1 METSAK
7 EKEYIKLKN
16 SLEALGF
23 KGYLGSDTCSLVR
36 NILDNLIKATKAFKT
51 IKLENERL
59 ENEMRIQGDLVL
71 PLRNENHKL
80 LQDNNDLHKEII
92 DIKDKLEIKSS
103 TTDQNLQK
111 SIENV
116 EQMKFLVSQK
126 NIKIKNLEFQVES
139 LKKKLNDVFED
150 IYMYNREEN
159 AAERGLQGSRKFLNY
174 RNGYLPELCPLIK
187 QEYSIS
193 GAGKEEPPVPSQ
205 AFNNFDPNELLEA
218 LKNENKQFNLGKEEW
233 AKDLQQNN
241 NEINQLREGINNL
254 QNTLKDK
261 DRQIEEFQRRIVL
274 RDEEIKRLQNNL
286 YLGDENLEEIKIRY
300 NIDYYR
306 EQNEQLKRQNDFL
319 NKENHRLTSGE
330 YFHSHKCKEDE
341 MDKLRGDIEKLKF
354 ENNKLRQRSNIYI
367 NTSKSKKTATENS
380 KSPLFPANKEE
391 KERKEILKYQ
401 KIIRDLTGDKETL
414 KGKLA
419 LSNKNI
425 SEMKN
430 QYQLLQNEND
440 FLKKKVKTLQTSAS
454 NNPEMSDTQNNPNPN
469 GQKFNTNESQ
479 ILIEQINDLKN
490 KNSILNDENKNLS
503 DIIKM
508 KESEIIKNLNLHQ
521 KETDTINKEMTLV
534 KNQNNELQMIKKN
547 LEEQIIN
554 LQNQLSNNMSGTLT
568 QNRNVNINTISNNLN
583 ENYQDIMNELRESQN
598 NNKMKDDTIKR
609 LSEEKEK
616 MDFDYR
622 LLEIKNKNLNDQVVK
637 LQNEILSNTK
647 EDNIN
652 EKLRESNNELRN
664 QIDKQNKDIN
674 NLEKTNNELKSIIT
688 GIQNTSKEKEASDI
702 DNEEQTLKL
711 TETITKL
718 QKDNNRLYK
727 NLELFQKENHLAA
740 EKIKNLEELIKG
752 K

>member
-1 METSAK
+1 MESSAK

-23 KGYLGSDTCSLVR
+23 KGYLGSDTCPLVR

-80 LQDNNDLHKEII
+80 LQDNNDLHREII
-92 DIKDKLEIKSS
+92 DLKDKLEIKSS

-193 GAGKEEPPVPSQ
+193 GAGQEQPSVPPQ
-205 AFNNFDPNELLEA
+205 NFNNFDPNELIEA

-241 NEINQLREGINNL
+241 NEINQLREGVNNL
-254 QNTLKDK
+254 QNALKDK
-261 DRQIEEFQRRIVL
+261 DRQIEEFQRRIIL

-330 YFHSHKCKEDE
+330 YFHSHKYREDE
-341 MDKLRGDIEKLKF
+341 VSKLRDDLEKLKS
-354 ENNKLRQRSNIYI
+354 ENNKLKQRANIYI
-367 NTSKSKKTATENS
+367 NTSKNKKAQTESS
-380 KSPLFPANKEE
+380 KSPLFDAKKEE

-401 KIIRDLTGDKETL
+401 KIIRDLTGDNETL
-414 KGKLA
+414 KGRLS

-425 SEMKN
+425 NEIKN

-454 NNPEMSDTQNNPNPN
+454 NNPEMIDTQNNQNDK
-469 GQKFNTNESQ
+469 KFNTNESQ

-490 KNSILNDENKNLS
+490 KNSLLSEENKSLA

-534 KNQNNELQMIKKN
+534 KNQNNDLQMTKKS
-547 LEEQIIN
+547 LEEKIIS
-554 LQNQLSNNMSGTLT
+554 LQNQLSNNMSGTLA
-568 QNRNVNINTISNNLN
+568 QNKNVNINTIGNNLN
-583 ENYQDIMNELRESQN
+583 DNYQDIINELRESQN
-598 NNKMKDDTIKR
+598 SNKMKDDTIKR
-609 LSEEKEK
+609 LNEEKEK
-616 MDFDYR
+616 IFFDNR
-622 LLEIKNKNLNDQVVK
+622 LLEIKNKNLNEQVLK

-664 QIDKQNKDIN
+664 QIDKKNEDIN

-688 GIQNTSKEKEASDI
+688 GIQNTSKEKEASELDS
-702 DNEEQTLKL
+702 EEQTLQL
-711 TETITKL
+711 TETIKKL
-718 QKDNNRLYK
+718 KKDNNRLYK
-727 NLELFQKENHLAA
+727 NLELFQQENHLAA
-740 EKIKNLEELIKG
+740 EKIKNLEALIKG

>member
-1 METSAK
+1 MESSAK

-23 KGYLGSDTCSLVR
+23 KGYLGSDTCPLVR

-80 LQDNNDLHKEII
+80 LQDNNDLHREII
-92 DIKDKLEIKSS
+92 DLKDKLEIKSS

-193 GAGKEEPPVPSQ
+193 GAGQEQPSVPPQ
-205 AFNNFDPNELLEA
+205 NFNNFDPNELIEA

-241 NEINQLREGINNL
+241 NEINQLREGVNNL
-254 QNTLKDK
+254 QNALKDK
-261 DRQIEEFQRRIVL
+261 DRQIEEFQRRIIL

-330 YFHSHKCKEDE
+330 YFHSHKCREDE
-341 MDKLRGDIEKLKF
+341 VSKLRDDLEKLKS
-354 ENNKLRQRSNIYI
+354 ENNKLKQRANIYI
-367 NTSKSKKTATENS
+367 NTSKNKKAQTESS
-380 KSPLFPANKEE
+380 KSPLFDAKKEE

-401 KIIRDLTGDKETL
+401 KIIRDLTGDNETL
-414 KGKLA
+414 KGRLS

-425 SEMKN
+425 NEIKN

-454 NNPEMSDTQNNPNPN
+454 NNPEMIDTQNNQNDK
-469 GQKFNTNESQ
+469 KFNTNESQ

-490 KNSILNDENKNLS
+490 KNSLLSEENKSLA

-534 KNQNNELQMIKKN
+534 KNQNNDLQMTKKS
-547 LEEQIIN
+547 LEEKIIS
-554 LQNQLSNNMSGTLT
+554 LQNQLSNNMSGTLA
-568 QNRNVNINTISNNLN
+568 QNKNVNINTIGNNLN
-583 ENYQDIMNELRESQN
+583 DNYQDIINELRESQN
-598 NNKMKDDTIKR
+598 SNKMKDDTIKR
-609 LSEEKEK
+609 LNEEKEK
-616 MDFDYR
+616 IFFDNR
-622 LLEIKNKNLNDQVVK
+622 LLEIKNKNLNEQVLK

-664 QIDKQNKDIN
+664 QIDKKNEDIN

-688 GIQNTSKEKEASDI
+688 GIQNTSKEKEASELDS
-702 DNEEQTLKL
+702 EEQTLQL
-711 TETITKL
+711 TETIKKL
-718 QKDNNRLYK
+718 KKDNNRLYK
-727 NLELFQKENHLAA
+727 NLELFQQENHLAA
-740 EKIKNLEELIKG
+740 EKIKNLEALIKG

>member
-1 METSAK
+1 MESSAK

-23 KGYLGSDTCSLVR
+23 KGYLGSDTCPLVR

-111 SIENV
+111 NIENV

-174 RNGYLPELCPLIK
+174 RNGYLPELCPLVK

-193 GAGKEEPPVPSQ
+193 GAGQEEPPVPPQ
-205 AFNNFDPNELLEA
+205 NFNNFDPNELLEA
-218 LKNENKQFNLGKEEW
+218 LKNETKQFNLGKEEW

-241 NEINQLREGINNL
+241 NEINQLREGVNNL
-254 QNTLKDK
+254 QNALKDK
-261 DRQIEEFQRRIVL
+261 DRQIEEFQRRIIL

-330 YFHSHKCKEDE
+330 YFHSHKCREDE
-341 MDKLRGDIEKLKF
+341 MDKLRNDIEKLKF
-354 ENNKLRQRSNIYI
+354 ENNKLKQRTNIYI
-367 NTSKSKKTATENS
+367 NTSKNKKSSTENS

-425 SEMKN
+425 NEIKN

-440 FLKKKVKTLQTSAS
+440 FLKKKVKTLQTSSS
-454 NNPEMSDTQNNPNPN
+454 NNPEMSDMQNNPN

-490 KNSILNDENKNLS
+490 KNSLLNDENKNLS

-534 KNQNNELQMIKKN
+534 KNQNNELQMTKKD
-547 LEEQIIN
+547 LEEKIIN
-554 LQNQLSNNMSGTLT
+554 LQNQLSNTLSGTLA

-583 ENYQDIMNELRESQN
+583 ENYQDIVNELRESQN
-598 NNKMKDDTIKR
+598 NNKIKDDTIKK

-622 LLEIKNKNLNDQVVK
+622 LLEIKNKNLNDQVQK

-647 EDNIN
+647 EDNLN

-740 EKIKNLEELIKG
+740 EKIKNLEALIKG

>member
-1 METSAK
+1 
-7 EKEYIKLKN
+7 
-16 SLEALGF
+16 
-23 KGYLGSDTCSLVR
+23 
-36 NILDNLIKATKAFKT
+36 
-51 IKLENERL
+51 
-59 ENEMRIQGDLVL
+59 
-71 PLRNENHKL
+71 
-80 LQDNNDLHKEII
+80 
-92 DIKDKLEIKSS
+92 
-103 TTDQNLQK
+103 
-111 SIENV
+111 
-116 EQMKFLVSQK
+116 
-126 NIKIKNLEFQVES
+126 
-139 LKKKLNDVFED
+139 
-150 IYMYNREEN
+150 MYNREEN

-193 GAGKEEPPVPSQ
+193 GAGQEQPSVPPQ
-205 AFNNFDPNELLEA
+205 NFNNFDPNELIEA

-241 NEINQLREGINNL
+241 NEINQLREGVNNL
-254 QNTLKDK
+254 QNALKDK
-261 DRQIEEFQRRIVL
+261 DRQIEEFQRRIIL

-330 YFHSHKCKEDE
+330 YFHSHKCREDE
-341 MDKLRGDIEKLKF
+341 VSKLRDDLEKLKS
-354 ENNKLRQRSNIYI
+354 ENNKLKQRANIYI
-367 NTSKSKKTATENS
+367 NTSKNKKAQTESS
-380 KSPLFPANKEE
+380 KSPLFDAKKEE

-401 KIIRDLTGDKETL
+401 KIIRDLTGDNETL
-414 KGKLA
+414 KGRLS

-425 SEMKN
+425 NEIKN

-454 NNPEMSDTQNNPNPN
+454 NNPEMIDTQNNQNDK
-469 GQKFNTNESQ
+469 KFNTNESQ

-490 KNSILNDENKNLS
+490 KNSLLSEENKSLA

-521 KETDTINKEMTLV
+521 KETDTINKEMSLV
-534 KNQNNELQMIKKN
+534 KNQNNDLQMTKKS
-547 LEEQIIN
+547 LEEKIIS

-568 QNRNVNINTISNNLN
+568 QNKNVNINTIGNNLN
-583 ENYQDIMNELRESQN
+583 DNYQDIINELRESQN
-598 NNKMKDDTIKR
+598 SNKMKDDTIKR
-609 LSEEKEK
+609 LNEEKEK
-616 MDFDYR
+616 IFFDNR
-622 LLEIKNKNLNDQVVK
+622 LLEIKNKNLNEQVLK

-664 QIDKQNKDIN
+664 QIDKKNEDIN

-688 GIQNTSKEKEASDI
+688 GIQNTSKEKEASELDS
-702 DNEEQTLKL
+702 EEQTLQL
-711 TETITKL
+711 TETIKKL
-718 QKDNNRLYK
+718 KKDNNRLYK
-727 NLELFQKENHLAA
+727 NLELFQQENHLAA
-740 EKIKNLEELIKG
+740 EKIKNLEALIKG

>member
-1 METSAK
+1 MESSAK

-23 KGYLGSDTCSLVR
+23 KGYLGSDTCPLVR

-111 SIENV
+111 SIENI

-159 AAERGLQGSRKFLNY
+159 AAERGLPGSRKFLNY

-187 QEYSIS
+187 QEYSVS
-193 GAGKEEPPVPSQ
+193 GAGQEEPPVPPQ
-205 AFNNFDPNELLEA
+205 NFNNFDPNELLEA

-241 NEINQLREGINNL
+241 NEINQLREGVNNL
-254 QNTLKDK
+254 QNALKDK
-261 DRQIEEFQRRIVL
+261 DRQIEEFQRRIIL

-330 YFHSHKCKEDE
+330 YFHSHKCREDE
-341 MDKLRGDIEKLKF
+341 VSKLRDDLEKLKF
-354 ENNKLRQRSNIYI
+354 ENNKLKQRSNIYI
-367 NTSKSKKTATENS
+367 NTSKNKKAPIENS
-380 KSPLFPANKEE
+380 KSPLFAANKEE

-401 KIIRDLTGDKETL
+401 KIIRDLTGDNETL
-414 KGKLA
+414 KGRLA

-425 SEMKN
+425 NEIKN
-430 QYQLLQNEND
+430 QYQLLQNENN
-440 FLKKKVKTLQTSAS
+440 FLKNKVKTLQTSAS
-454 NNPEMSDTQNNPNPN
+454 SNQEMIGTQNNPNE
-469 GQKFNTNESQ
+469 QKFNTNESQ

-490 KNSILNDENKNLS
+490 KNSLLSDENKNLA
-503 DIIKM
+503 DIVKM
-508 KESEIIKNLNLHQ
+508 KESEIINNLNLHQ
-521 KETDTINKEMTLV
+521 KETDTINKEMSLV
-534 KNQNNELQMIKKN
+534 KNQNNELQKTKKS
-547 LEEQIIN
+547 LEEKIIN
-554 LQNQLSNNMSGTLT
+554 LQNQLSSNMSDTLA
-568 QNRNVNINTISNNLN
+568 QNRNRNVNINTFSNNLN
-583 ENYQDIMNELRESQN
+583 DNYQDIINELRESQN

-616 MDFDYR
+616 IGNDNR
-622 LLEIKNKNLNDQVVK
+622 LLEIKNKNLNDQVLK

-664 QIDKQNKDIN
+664 QIDKQNKDID

-702 DNEEQTLKL
+702 DSEEQTLKL
-711 TETITKL
+711 TETIKKL

-727 NLELFQKENHLAA
+727 NLELFQQENHLAA
-740 EKIKNLEELIKG
+740 EKIKNLEALLKEK
-752 K
+752 

>member
-1 METSAK
+1 MESSAK

-23 KGYLGSDTCSLVR
+23 KGYLGSDTCPLVR

-59 ENEMRIQGDLVL
+59 ENEMHIQGDLVL

-80 LQDNNDLHKEII
+80 LQDNNDLHREII
-92 DIKDKLEIKSS
+92 DLKDKLEIKSS

-193 GAGKEEPPVPSQ
+193 GAGQEQPSVPPQ
-205 AFNNFDPNELLEA
+205 NFNNFDPNELIEA

-241 NEINQLREGINNL
+241 NEINQLREGVNNL
-254 QNTLKDK
+254 QNALKDK
-261 DRQIEEFQRRIVL
+261 DRQIEEFQRRIIL

-330 YFHSHKCKEDE
+330 YFHSHKCREDE
-341 MDKLRGDIEKLKF
+341 VSKLRDDLEKLKS
-354 ENNKLRQRSNIYI
+354 ENNKLKQRANIYI
-367 NTSKSKKTATENS
+367 NTSKNKKAQTESS
-380 KSPLFPANKEE
+380 KSPLFDAKKEE

-401 KIIRDLTGDKETL
+401 KIIRDLTGDNETL
-414 KGKLA
+414 KGRLS

-425 SEMKN
+425 NEIKN

-454 NNPEMSDTQNNPNPN
+454 NNPEMIDTQNNQNDK
-469 GQKFNTNESQ
+469 KFNTNESQ

-490 KNSILNDENKNLS
+490 KNSVLSEENKSLA

-534 KNQNNELQMIKKN
+534 KNQNNDLQMTKKS
-547 LEEQIIN
+547 LEEKIIS
-554 LQNQLSNNMSGTLT
+554 LQNQLSNNMSGTLA
-568 QNRNVNINTISNNLN
+568 QNKNVNINTIGNNLN
-583 ENYQDIMNELRESQN
+583 DNYQDIINELRESQN
-598 NNKMKDDTIKR
+598 SNKMKDDTIKR
-609 LSEEKEK
+609 LNEEKEK
-616 MDFDYR
+616 IFFDNR
-622 LLEIKNKNLNDQVVK
+622 LLEIKNKNLNEQVLK

-664 QIDKQNKDIN
+664 QIDKKNEDIN

-688 GIQNTSKEKEASDI
+688 GIQNTSKEKEASELDS
-702 DNEEQTLKL
+702 EEQTLQL
-711 TETITKL
+711 TETIKKL
-718 QKDNNRLYK
+718 KKDNNRLYK
-727 NLELFQKENHLAA
+727 NLELFQQENHLAA
-740 EKIKNLEELIKG
+740 EKIKNLEALIKG

>member
-1 METSAK
+1 MESSAK

-23 KGYLGSDTCSLVR
+23 KGYLGSDTCPLVR

-80 LQDNNDLHKEII
+80 LQDNNDLHREII
-92 DIKDKLEIKSS
+92 DLKDKLEIKSS

-159 AAERGLQGSRKFLNY
+159 AAERGLQGSRKFLNN

-193 GAGKEEPPVPSQ
+193 GAGQEQPSVPPQ
-205 AFNNFDPNELLEA
+205 NFNNFDPNELIEA

-241 NEINQLREGINNL
+241 NEINQLREGVNNL
-254 QNTLKDK
+254 QNALKDK
-261 DRQIEEFQRRIVL
+261 DRQIEEFQRRIIL

-330 YFHSHKCKEDE
+330 YFHSHKCREDE
-341 MDKLRGDIEKLKF
+341 VSKLRDDLEKLKS
-354 ENNKLRQRSNIYI
+354 ENNKLKQRANIYI
-367 NTSKSKKTATENS
+367 NTSKNKKAQTESS
-380 KSPLFPANKEE
+380 KSPLFDAKKEE

-401 KIIRDLTGDKETL
+401 KIIRDLTGDNETL
-414 KGKLA
+414 KGRLS

-425 SEMKN
+425 NEIKN

-440 FLKKKVKTLQTSAS
+440 FLKKKVKILQTSAS
-454 NNPEMSDTQNNPNPN
+454 NNPEMIDTQNNQNDK
-469 GQKFNTNESQ
+469 KFNTNESQ

-490 KNSILNDENKNLS
+490 KNSLLSEENKSLA

-534 KNQNNELQMIKKN
+534 KNQNNDLQMTKKS
-547 LEEQIIN
+547 LEEKIIS

-568 QNRNVNINTISNNLN
+568 QNKNVNINTIGNNLN
-583 ENYQDIMNELRESQN
+583 DNYQDIINELRESQN
-598 NNKMKDDTIKR
+598 SNKMKDDTIKR
-609 LSEEKEK
+609 LNEEKEK
-616 MDFDYR
+616 IFFDNR
-622 LLEIKNKNLNDQVVK
+622 LLEIKNKNLNEQVLK

-664 QIDKQNKDIN
+664 QIDKKNEDIN

-688 GIQNTSKEKEASDI
+688 GIQNTSKEKEASELDS
-702 DNEEQTLKL
+702 EEQTLQL
-711 TETITKL
+711 TETIKKL
-718 QKDNNRLYK
+718 KKDNNRLYK
-727 NLELFQKENHLAA
+727 NLELFQQENHLAA
-740 EKIKNLEELIKG
+740 EKIKNLEALIKG

>member
-1 METSAK
+1 MESSAK

-23 KGYLGSDTCSLVR
+23 KGYLGSDTCPLVR

-59 ENEMRIQGDLVL
+59 ENEMHIQGDLVL

-80 LQDNNDLHKEII
+80 LQDNNDLHREII
-92 DIKDKLEIKSS
+92 DLKDKLEIKSS

-193 GAGKEEPPVPSQ
+193 GAGQEQPSVPPQ
-205 AFNNFDPNELLEA
+205 NFNNFDPNELIEA

-241 NEINQLREGINNL
+241 NEINQLREGVNNL
-254 QNTLKDK
+254 QNALKDK
-261 DRQIEEFQRRIVL
+261 DRQIEEFQRRIIL

-330 YFHSHKCKEDE
+330 YFHSHKCREDE
-341 MDKLRGDIEKLKF
+341 VSKLRDDLEKLKS
-354 ENNKLRQRSNIYI
+354 ENNKLKQRANIYI
-367 NTSKSKKTATENS
+367 NTSKNKKAQTESS
-380 KSPLFPANKEE
+380 KSPLFDAKKEE

-401 KIIRDLTGDKETL
+401 KIIRDLTGDNETL
-414 KGKLA
+414 KGRLS

-425 SEMKN
+425 NEIKN

-454 NNPEMSDTQNNPNPN
+454 NNPEMIDTQNNQNDK
-469 GQKFNTNESQ
+469 KFNTNESQ

-490 KNSILNDENKNLS
+490 KNSLLSEENKSLA

-534 KNQNNELQMIKKN
+534 KNQNNDLQMTKKS
-547 LEEQIIN
+547 LEEKIIS
-554 LQNQLSNNMSGTLT
+554 LQNQLSNNMSGTLA
-568 QNRNVNINTISNNLN
+568 QNKNVNINTIGNNLN
-583 ENYQDIMNELRESQN
+583 DNYQDIINELRESQN
-598 NNKMKDDTIKR
+598 SNKMKDDTIKR
-609 LSEEKEK
+609 LNEEKEK
-616 MDFDYR
+616 IFFDNR
-622 LLEIKNKNLNDQVVK
+622 LLEIKNKNLNEQVLK

-664 QIDKQNKDIN
+664 QIDKKNEDIN

-688 GIQNTSKEKEASDI
+688 GIQNTSKEKEASELDS
-702 DNEEQTLKL
+702 EEQTLQL
-711 TETITKL
+711 TETIKKL
-718 QKDNNRLYK
+718 KKDNNRLYK
-727 NLELFQKENHLAA
+727 NLELFQQENHLAA
-740 EKIKNLEELIKG
+740 EKIKNLEALIKG